1 MIRARP
7 DQRIVF
13 APRSHQAFDRGVNAI
28 ALAVRPT
35 LGPVTRLVAVERGIR
50 TISPELL
57 DDGASIARRITSL
70 GDPAIDSG
78 AMYLRGLLW
87 RVHEDAGD
95 GTATAAAIF
104 TAALAEGRR
113 AVAAGIPAQPLR
125 AAIEREAESVVA
137 AIAAQ
142 ATPVAGEAMLRAM
155 ATATSNDPELA
166 SPIGEALDVVGA
178 YGQIDLRKGSPHGST
193 LEFVAGSF
201 WESMLLSTPVFT
213 DLVRQRTEIANPRIL
228 LTNLDLESPSD
239 LVPVLETARAD
250 DEAGGLLVVCTAISP
265 AVAGFLHANSDAERW
280 PILVARTPAI
290 DQAGALADLALLTGA
305 TPLLKEAGMSLAT
318 WHPSLLGSAR
328 TAWSTRTQMGIVSG
342 GGDPAAIRSH
352 VEALH
357 GRCDPR
363 SLDSGAIALRERL
376 GRLYG
381 MSATIRIGGATDAAL
396 THRMAVAERTIRVL
410 RGALRH
416 SAEAGGV
423 VPGGGVALLRAWEA
437 SVPHLDD
444 GDDIETAARRVI
456 LQALT
461 APAGA
466 ILENAGYPVP
476 STLARLQDAPPGS
489 VFDVTHGCVVD
500 ALAAGIVDP
509 AHVVA
514 AATRRALHAAA
525 LALTID
531 VLLHTG
537 DGTIS
542 VSPEGRA

>member
-1 MIRARP
+1 MVRARP
-7 DQRIVF
+7 DRRIVF
-13 APRSHQAFDRGVNAI
+13 APGSHQAFDRGANAI

-50 TISPELL
+50 TIAPELL

-87 RVHEDAGD
+87 RIHEDAGD

-125 AAIEREAESVVA
+125 AAMEREAESIVA
-137 AIAAQ
+137 NIATQ
-142 ATPVAGEAMLRAM
+142 ATPVTGDSILHSM
-155 ATATSNDPELA
+155 AIAIGDDPELA
-166 SPIGEALDVVGA
+166 ALIGEAMDIVGA

-193 LEFVAGSF
+193 LEFVTGSF
-201 WESMLLSTPVFT
+201 WESMLLSAPVFT
-213 DLVRQRTEIANPRIL
+213 DLVRQRTEIANPHIL

-239 LVPVLETARAD
+239 LISVLETAHTD
-250 DEAGGLLVVCTAISP
+250 DDAGGLLVVCTSISP

-352 VEALH
+352 VEALR

-381 MSATIRIGGATDAAL
+381 MSATIRVGGATDAVL
-396 THRMAVAERTIRVL
+396 THRTAVAERTIRVL
-410 RGALRH
+410 RGALRR

-423 VPGGGVALLRAWEA
+423 VPGGGVALLRASEA
-437 SVPHLDD
+437 LAPPMDD
-444 GDDIETAARRVI
+444 GDEIETAARRVVRR
-456 LQALT
+456 ALI

-466 ILENAGYPVP
+466 IIENAGYPLP
-476 STLARLQDAPPGS
+476 STLARLRDAPQGS
-489 VFDVTHGCVVD
+489 VFDVTRGTVVD
-500 ALAAGIVDP
+500 ALAAGIV
-509 AHVVA
+509 
-514 AATRRALHAAA
+514 
-525 LALTID
+525 
-531 VLLHTG
+531 
-537 DGTIS
+537 
-542 VSPEGRA
+542 